1 MKSTDFDFK
10 LWISRFS
17 LESVSN
23 FSVCVCVCVCPKVPC
38 SIRIVLSNLFGFHD
52 LLVEFR
58 YMTKQVRQKSI
69 SKLYASLTL
78 VEGEIVWEDR
88 QMFIISFFIMF

>member
-1 MKSTDFDFK
+1 M
-10 LWISRFS
+10 S
-17 LESVSN
+17 LIL
-23 FSVCVCVCVCPKVPC
+23 VCVCVCVCVCVSQGPY

-52 LLVEFR
+52 LLVEVR

-78 VEGEIVWEDR
+78 AEGAIVWEDR
-88 QMFIISFFIMF
+88 QMFIISFFITV

>member
-10 LWISRFS
+10 HWISHFS

-23 FSVCVCVCVCPKVPC
+23 FRVCVCVCVCVSQGPY

-52 LLVEFR
+52 LLLEFR

-78 VEGEIVWEDR
+78 AEGEIVCEDR
-88 QMFIISFFIMF
+88 QMFII